1 MAIKLHAY
9 KNGSESAKLLRDAL
23 GIKMLLPAGKGKW
36 KGKAGD
42 KLINWGCSTPHPNKG
57 LATYVNTPEAVR
69 NAANKL
75 ITQQR
80 FDATPAMANH
90 TLPWTT
96 ERVTAHQWIENGDT
110 VVCRQKLTGN
120 SGEGIV
126 IAEKVEDLVDAPL
139 YTLYKKKKDEF
150 RVHVFDGEIIDVQR
164 KARKH
169 EVEDDKVNWKVRN
182 LDGGFIFARNNVI
195 APVVVRQAAV
205 EAVKALGLVHGAVDI
220 GHGRHGTYVYEVNT
234 ACGLAGSTLV
244 TYAKAF
250 AKYLGMDEDKLKL
263 TKEQLD
269 NYVPMNEGNKLIA
282 IAEREFEQPELD
294 PLPQEVQVG
303 LAQGEEIVA
312 VGAGIDVGRPM
323 AQVEQELAAA
333 IAAQAEEAE
342 EQKPLPEQ
350 ELGNNKMR
358 INADLKR
365 KDVRIR
371 FGNIVVDVNRNNFA
385 KVVQALK

>member
-42 KLINWGCSTPHPNKG
+42 KLINWGCSTPHPNKN

-69 NAANKL
+69 SAANKL

-80 FDATPAMANH
+80 FDATPAMAEH

-195 APVVVRQAAV
+195 APMPVRKAAI

-250 AKYLGMDEDKLKL
+250 AKHLGMDEANLKL

-269 NYVPMNEGNKLIA
+269 NYVPMNEENKQL
-282 IAEREFEQPELD
+282 EQPELE

-323 AQVEQELAAA
+323 AQMEEEVAAF

-342 EQKPLPEQ
+342 EEKPFPEQ
-350 ELGNNKMR
+350 ELGKNKMR
-358 INADLKR
+358 ITADLKV

-371 FGNIVVDVNRNNFA
+371 FGNIVVDVSRNNFA

>member
-23 GIKMLLPAGKGKW
+23 GIKMLLPNGKGKW

-69 NAANKL
+69 SAANKL

-96 ERVTAHQWIENGDT
+96 ERITAHQWIENGDT

-126 IAEKVEDLVDAPL
+126 IAEKVEDLVEAPL

-195 APVVVRQAAV
+195 APMPVRKAAI

-269 NYVPMNEGNKLIA
+269 NYVPMNEENKQL
-282 IAEREFEQPELD
+282 EQPELE
-294 PLPQEVQVG
+294 PLQQEIQAGVI
-303 LAQGEEIVA
+303 QGEEINVI
-312 VGAGIDVGRPM
+312 GAGVGVGRPM

-333 IAAQAEEAE
+333 IAAHAEEAE

-350 ELGNNKMR
+350 KLGNNKMR

-371 FGNIVVDVNRNNFA
+371 FGNITVDITRDNFA

>member
-9 KNGSESAKLLRDAL
+9 KNGSESAKALRDAL

-69 NAANKL
+69 SAANKL

-282 IAEREFEQPELD
+282 LAQPEIE
-294 PLPQEVQVG
+294 PLPQE
-303 LAQGEEIVA
+303 AQ
-312 VGAGIDVGRPM
+312 VGAGIDVGRPI
-323 AQVEQELAAA
+323 AQVEQEIAAA
-333 IAAQAEEAE
+333 IEAQEEEAE
-342 EQKPLPEQ
+342 EEKPLHVQ
-350 ELGNNKMR
+350 EFGKNKLQVT
-358 INADLKR
+358 INLR
-365 KDVRIR
+365 QKDVRIL
-371 FGNIVVDVNRNNFA
+371 FGNAELTITRDNFA